1 MTNDQILEYSNLIY
15 KIASYFN
22 GYKNKDDL
30 YQAGYMGLIMAYKNY
45 NRNEN
50 TKFTTYAYSYIF
62 GEMCKLVREDKNIK
76 LNRTTTRLKM
86 SIEKASNYLS
96 QKNLRKPTNKEI
108 ADYLELSL
116 EEVEYALKT
125 VNMFQSIDEPIK
137 GDEKDMSLYDI
148 IESPNV
154 DIDSLILL
162 KDEINKLDEESKKIL
177 LYSINTG
184 LSQKELGEIFNKNQ
198 VQISRTLTKI
208 KTKIKS
214 NAA

>member
-1 MTNDQILEYSNLIY
+1 
-15 KIASYFN
+15 
-22 GYKNKDDL
+22 
-30 YQAGYMGLIMAYKNY
+30 
-45 NRNEN
+45 
-50 TKFTTYAYSYIF
+50 
-62 GEMCKLVREDKNIK
+62 
-76 LNRTTTRLKM
+76 M

>member
-1 MTNDQILEYSNLIY
+1 MTNDEILEYSNLIY
-15 KIASYFN
+15 KIASYFS

-45 NRNEN
+45 KENES

-76 LNRTTTRLKM
+76 LNRATTRLKM

-148 IESPNV
+148 IQSPDV
-154 DIDSLILL
+154 DVDSLIIL
-162 KDEINKLDEESKKIL
+162 KDEMNKLDEESRKLL
-177 LYSINTG
+177 LYSINTD

-198 VQISRTLTKI
+198 VQISRSLTKI

>member
-15 KIASYFN
+15 KIASYFK

-45 NRNEN
+45 NQNEN